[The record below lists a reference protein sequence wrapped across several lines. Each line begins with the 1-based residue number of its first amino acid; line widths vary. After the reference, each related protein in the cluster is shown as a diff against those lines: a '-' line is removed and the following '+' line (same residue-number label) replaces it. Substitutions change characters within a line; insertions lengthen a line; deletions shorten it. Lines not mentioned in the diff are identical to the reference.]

1 MTTDL
6 QEKADAR
13 FAAALAASGARDPRE
28 YYRTQLRELKRSN
41 PEGYDQAV
49 GYYQDELVPSIAERD
64 ADPVQAWQAYGLLIA
79 QLAAPGRAV
88 AIDTSGRSRPLE
100 SSGGLDDM
108 VLHLPDAGNARAMLV
123 GLPPKPSP
131 AQMATHRWLV
141 AGRRA
146 LRDPG

>member
-6 QEKADAR
+6 QQKADAR

-64 ADPVQAWQAYGLLIA
+64 ADPVEAWLAYGLLIA
-79 QLAAPGRAV
+79 RLAAPGRAV
-88 AIDTSGRSRPLE
+88 AIDPTGRSRPLE
-100 SSGGLDDM
+100 SSGPVDDM
-108 VLHLPDAGNARAMLV
+108 ILHVPDARHAPALLV
-123 GLPPKPSP
+123 GLPPKPSS

-146 LRDPG
+146 LGD

>member
-6 QEKADAR
+6 HEKADAR

-28 YYRTQLRELKRSN
+28 YYRAQLRELKRSN

-64 ADPVQAWQAYGLLIA
+64 ADPLQAWQAYGLLIA
-79 QLAAPGRAV
+79 RLAAPGRAV
-88 AIDTSGRSRPLE
+88 AIDPTGRSRPLE
-100 SSGGLDDM
+100 SSGAPDDM
-108 VLHLPDAGNARAMLV
+108 ILHLPDARNAPALLV
-123 GLPPKPSP
+123 GLPPKPST
-131 AQMATHRWLV
+131 AQVATHRWLV

-146 LRDPG
+146 LGD

>member
-6 QEKADAR
+6 QERADAR
-13 FAAALAASGARDPRE
+13 FAAAIAASGARDPRE
-28 YYRTQLRELKRSN
+28 YYRKQLRELKRSN

-64 ADPVQAWQAYGLLIA
+64 ADPVQAWQVYGLLIA
-79 QLAAPGRAV
+79 RLAAPGRAV
-88 AIDTSGRSRPLE
+88 AIDPSGRSRPLE
-100 SSGGLDDM
+100 SSGTLDDM
-108 VLHLPDAGNARAMLV
+108 VLHLPDTPQAPALLV
-123 GLPPKPSP
+123 GLPSKPSP

-146 LRDPG
+146 LAE

>member
-88 AIDTSGRSRPLE
+88 AIDPSGRSHPPE
-100 SSGGLDDM
+100 SSAGLEDM
-108 VLHLPDAGNARAMLV
+108 VLHLPDAPSAPVLLV

-141 AGRRA
+141 SGRRA
-146 LRDPG
+146 LGD

>member
-64 ADPVQAWQAYGLLIA
+64 ADPLQAWRAYGLLIA

-88 AIDTSGRSRPLE
+88 AIDASGRSRPLE
-100 SSGGLDDM
+100 SSGAVDDM
-108 VLHLPDAGNARAMLV
+108 ILHLPDARNAPALLV

-141 AGRRA
+141 TGRRA
-146 LRDPG
+146 LAD

>member
-28 YYRTQLRELKRSN
+28 YYRTRLRELKRSN
-41 PEGYDQAV
+41 PEGYAQAV
-49 GYYQDELVPSIAERD
+49 RYYQDELIPSIAE
-64 ADPVQAWQAYGLLIA
+64 ADTDPLQAWRAYGLLIA
-79 QLAAPGRAV
+79 QMTVPGRAV
-88 AIDTSGRSRPLE
+88 AIDPSGRSRPIA
-100 SSGGLDDM
+100 STGTTDDL
-108 VLHLPDAGNARAMLV
+108 VLHFPDAGSAPPLLV
-123 GLPPKPSP
+123 GLPPKPSS

-146 LRDPG
+146 LAE

>member
-13 FAAALAASGARDPRE
+13 LAAALAASGARDPRE

-41 PEGYDQAV
+41 PEGYDRAV
-49 GYYQDELVPSIAERD
+49 GYYQDELVPSIVERD

-79 QLAAPGRAV
+79 QVTSPGRAV
-88 AIDTSGRSRPLE
+88 AIDPSGRSRPVE
-100 SSGGLDDM
+100 SSGALDDM
-108 VLHLPDAGNARAMLV
+108 VLHLPDARQAPILLV

-146 LRDPG
+146 LG